1 MRHEPA
7 NVECILIADLAGACD
22 TGVQFARCG
31 LPCRVELNRSKCR
44 AGPMPDVLAF
54 NTNSCG
60 DSPAHCRRK
69 IEDLAIACSRLGAN
83 AQKGISREKVVL
95 MNSASQDAVKDFSAH
110 VQDGKEFF
118 IADCESQ
125 HDLHVAV
132 AVGTASSPRILWV
145 GSAALEIALAEHMA
159 KTGLRRS
166 GTLSCWWP
174 AIWRASCFTPPVGTS
189 TLKT

>member
-1 MRHEPA
+1 
-7 NVECILIADLAGACD
+7 
-22 TGVQFARCG
+22 
-31 LPCRVELNRSKCR
+31 
-44 AGPMPDVLAF
+44 
-54 NTNSCG
+54 
-60 DSPAHCRRK
+60 
-69 IEDLAIACSRLGAN
+69 
-83 AQKGISREKVVL
+83 
-95 MNSASQDAVKDFSAH
+95 
-110 VQDGKEFF
+110 
-118 IADCESQ
+118 
-125 HDLHVAV
+125 LHVAV